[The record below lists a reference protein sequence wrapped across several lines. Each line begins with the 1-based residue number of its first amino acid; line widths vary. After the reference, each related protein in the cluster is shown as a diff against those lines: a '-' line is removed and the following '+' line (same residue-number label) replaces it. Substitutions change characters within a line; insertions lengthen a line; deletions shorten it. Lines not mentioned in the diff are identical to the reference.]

1 MIWVGIR
8 PRLHVIFVA
17 LAIFC
22 SSGLVEAQQ
31 EKFFQ
36 FTVSEDSSEVHSYS
50 VMCLSQADC
59 VDQLDI
65 SSHNSL
71 LRQAMAEKYEVLE
84 REMLDDVLA
93 EQKLALSGL
102 TREVHSVLPGNLE
115 GASGIVYSSLSCHDE
130 LISVNSRLID
140 IESGKVIWE
149 ATAILTDLL
158 DYFERL
164 KSAISSGN
172 PEMSSIKN
180 DEEPA
185 GHWLDCHSLDYNG
198 YTYDLVMYEGR
209 CWFNENLRYIESIPL
224 INSDS
229 DWRNAESGH
238 SAHIRHQGENVA
250 VYNWFSV
257 SHYAL
262 CPSGWRVPSKS
273 DIPGFSALG
282 ESPVKLQNGKVVTP
296 NAVFFWTSTISE
308 NSSSR
313 AYCFKVDGDKVL
325 IETQNKLS
333 GLGIRC
339 IRD

>member
-1 MIWVGIR
+1 MNQ
-8 PRLHVIFVA
+8 L
-17 LAIFC
+17 
-22 SSGLVEAQQ
+22 
-31 EKFFQ
+31 
-36 FTVSEDSSEVHSYS
+36 EV
-50 VMCLSQADC
+50 
-59 VDQLDI
+59 

-84 REMLDDVLA
+84 REMLDDVLD

-102 TREVHSVLPGNLE
+102 TREIHSVLPGNLE
-115 GASGIVYSSLSCHDE
+115 GASGIVYSSLSCQDE
-130 LISVNSRLID
+130 FVSVNSRLIE

-164 KSAISSGN
+164 KSAISSGK
-172 PEMSSIKN
+172 PQILSIKD
-180 DEEPA
+180 DEVPA
-185 GHWLDCHSLDYNG
+185 GHRLDCHSLDYNG
-198 YTYDLVMYEGR
+198 YTYNLVMYDGR
-209 CWFNENLRYIESIPL
+209 CWFNENLRYVESIPL
-224 INSDS
+224 INSEP
-229 DWRNAESGH
+229 DWRNAESGQ
-238 SAHIRHQGENVA
+238 SARIRHQGKNIA

-257 SHYAL
+257 SHHAL

-273 DIPGFSALG
+273 DVPGFSALG
-282 ESPVKLQNGKVVTP
+282 ESPVKLQNGKVITP
-296 NAVFFWTSTISE
+296 NAVFFWTSTTSE